1 MTVLSLLLLIA
12 TTPVD
17 SPPGWTPDTLLSLND
32 VQESRDPALVIDNLG
47 RLHGVWKDNRRLGA
61 RTKSIAGAGTKSP
74 CAGSGRELMARG
86 FSASHPARFA
96 LLCGAS
102 EDESDWRS
110 IGTFP
115 LHRLQLRP

>member
-1 MTVLSLLLLIA
+1 MALLSLLLLTA
-12 TTPVD
+12 
-17 SPPGWTPDTLLSLND
+17 SPPGWTQDTLLSLND
-32 VQESRDPALVIDNLG
+32 AQESCDPGSPSTARAGCTRCG
-47 RLHGVWKDNRRLGA
+47 RTTAGSGA
-61 RTKSIAGAGTKSP
+61 RTKSITGAGTKSS

-86 FSASHPARFA
+86 FSASHPGRFA

-115 LHRLQLRP
+115 LHRLHLRP

>member
-1 MTVLSLLLLIA
+1 MALLSLLLLIA

-32 VQESRDPALVIDNLG
+32 VQESRDPAFAIDNLG
-47 RLHGVWKDNRRLGA
+47 RLHAVRKDNRRLGGKDEIHY
-61 RTKSIAGAGTKSP
+61 RAGTKSP

-115 LHRLQLRP
+115 LHRLQLRL